1 MTFAFNPLGDRGITV
16 QLGDGISA
24 ELSER
29 VVEHAGAVTDAAI
42 RGVTDVVPSYSSLG
56 VFYDPLELSYSE
68 LTARLEN
75 VLSDMPTL
83 AADRNEGRLVRIPV
97 VYDGED
103 MDDVCRRT
111 KLTRS
116 QIVEIHSAREYRVL
130 VVGFVPGWAY
140 LGQLD
145 PRLIVARRE
154 SPRKRV
160 PPGSVAIAE
169 SQTGV
174 YPSETP
180 GGWNLI
186 GTTMEKMFDVTRE
199 EPALLRV
206 GDRVRFEP
214 VE

>member
-1 MTFAFNPLGDRGITV
+1 MTFAFSPLADRGITV
-16 QLGDGISA
+16 KLGDGISA
-24 ELSER
+24 ELSDR
-29 VVEHAGAVTDAAI
+29 VVEHARAVTDAGI
-42 RGVTDVVPSYSSLG
+42 RGITDVVPSYSSLG

-68 LTARLEN
+68 LTARLER
-75 VLSDMPTL
+75 VLDEMPPL
-83 AADRNEGRLVRIPV
+83 SGEHSEGRLIRIPV

-103 MDDVCRRT
+103 LDEVCRKT

-116 QIVEIHSAREYRVL
+116 QLVEIHSSREYRVL

-169 SQTGV
+169 SQTGI

-186 GTTMEKMFDVTRE
+186 GTTTEKMFDVTQA
-199 EPALLRV
+199 EPSLLRV
-206 GDRVRFEP
+206 GDKVRFEK

>member
-1 MTFAFNPLGDRGITV
+1 VNFTFSPLGDRGITV
-16 QLGDGISA
+16 KLGEGISA
-24 ELSER
+24 ELGEL
-29 VVEHAGAVTDAAI
+29 VVECARAVTAAAI

-56 VFYDPLELSYSE
+56 VFYDPLSLSFPD
-68 LTARLEN
+68 LILRLESALDD
-75 VLSDMPTL
+75 VEPEKTSRGD
-83 AADRNEGRLVRIPV
+83 ARLVRIPMT
-97 VYDGED
+97 YNGED
-103 MDDVCRRT
+103 LDDVCRRT

-116 QIVEIHSAREYRVL
+116 QVIDIHSSREYRVM

-140 LGQLD
+140 LGPLD
-145 PRLIVARRE
+145 PRLIVPRKE

-169 SQTGV
+169 AQTGV

-186 GTTMEKMFDVTRE
+186 GTTTEKMFDVTRD
-199 EPALLRV
+199 EPGLLRV

-214 VE
+214 IE

>member
-1 MTFAFNPLGDRGITV
+1 MTFAFSPLGDRGISV
-16 QLGDGISA
+16 RIGDGISA
-24 ELSER
+24 ELSDM
-29 VVEHAGAVTDAAI
+29 VVEHAKAVTDAGI
-42 RGVTDVVPSYSSLG
+42 RGVTDVVSSYSSLG
-56 VFYDPLELSYSE
+56 VFYDPLALSYSD
-68 LTARLEN
+68 LSARLES
-75 VLSDMPTL
+75 VLGDVAPRTSSENQ
-83 AADRNEGRLVRIPV
+83 RRLVLIPV
-97 VYDGED
+97 KYDGED
-103 MDDVCRRT
+103 LDDVCRRT

-116 QIVEIHSAREYRVL
+116 EIIEIHSAREYRVL

-145 PRLIVARRE
+145 PRLIMPRRE

-160 PPGSVAIAE
+160 PAGSVAIAE
-169 SQTGV
+169 GQTGV

-186 GTTMEKMFDVTRE
+186 GTTTETMFDVTRD

-206 GDRVRFEP
+206 GDRVQFEP